1 MTKQE
6 RQLVTGA
13 AVVAGLVSLWWSF
26 RKMSSIPVLPPS
38 AIKWDT
44 AK

>member
-1 MTKQE
+1 MTKQT
-6 RQLVTGA
+6 RDLVTGSAVALGVLA
-13 AVVAGLVSLWWSF
+13 ALWF
-26 RKMSSIPVLPPS
+26 VKTTTTIPVLPPS

>member
-1 MTKQE
+1 MTKAN
-6 RQLVTGA
+6 RDLVTGGAVALGVLA
-13 AVVAGLVSLWWSF
+13 ALWF
-26 RKMSSIPVLPPS
+26 VRKTTTIPVLPPS